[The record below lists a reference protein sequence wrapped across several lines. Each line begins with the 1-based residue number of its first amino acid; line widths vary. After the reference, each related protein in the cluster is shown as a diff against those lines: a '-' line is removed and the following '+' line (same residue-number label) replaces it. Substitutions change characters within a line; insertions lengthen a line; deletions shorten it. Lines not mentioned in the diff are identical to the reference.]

1 MTSTISTAP
10 AVPEAN
16 TPAQATTRKGNV
28 FVGAIVLILLVL
40 LVAEIDKWIGATF
53 KANGIASNPLE
64 YPLTAVVIGL
74 VFNGIF
80 KLLKIRWLIKPA
92 LRTELFLKVGLV
104 LLGATIVLGDV
115 LKMGIGGLVQALIMV
130 ASVFFFTWWLS
141 GKAKLDGRLRAVMS
155 SAVAVCGVSA
165 AIAAAGAVH
174 AKREEVSYITTLV
187 IITAI
192 PLMVLMPILAGA
204 MGLSPQVAGAWF
216 GGNIDTTAA
225 VVGAGT
231 IYGPEAQQMAS
242 VVKLAQNVLIGFV
255 AFGLAMYFATV
266 VEKDSSKRPS
276 PRIIWQR
283 FPKFVLGFMLASAL
297 ASVGVISPELRA
309 ELKTLTQWV
318 FALAFVS
325 VGLEF
330 SITDL
335 RSAGWRPIAVYGG
348 ATVFNTVLALIV
360 ATLIFGGVLGS

>member
-1 MTSTISTAP
+1 MTSTTSTAP
-10 AVPEAN
+10 VAPEVT
-16 TPAQATTRKGNV
+16 TPAQVTTRKGNV
-28 FVGAIVLILLVL
+28 FVGAAVLIILVI
-40 LVAEIDKWIGATF
+40 LVAEIDAMIGGVFRAQGLTR
-53 KANGIASNPLE
+53 NPLE
-64 YPLTAVVIGL
+64 YPLTAVVLGL
-74 VFNGIF
+74 IVNGIL
-80 KLLKIRWLIKPA
+80 KLLNLRWLIKPA

-104 LLGATIVLGDV
+104 LLGASVSLGNLFSV
-115 LKMGIGGLVQALIMV
+115 GVGGLVQALIMV
-130 ASVFFFTWWLS
+130 VSVFFFTWWLA
-141 GKAKLDGRLRAVMS
+141 GKAKLGNQLRAVMS

-192 PLMVLMPILAGA
+192 PLMVLMPILASA
-204 MGLSPQVAGAWF
+204 MGLTPVVAGAWF

-231 IYGPEAQQMAS
+231 MFGPEAQQVAS

-266 VEKDSSKRPS
+266 VDKGSSRPS
-276 PRIIWQR
+276 PKVIWQR
-283 FPKFVLGFMLASAL
+283 FPKFVLGFILVSVLASAG
-297 ASVGVISPELRA
+297 AFSPALVSELNRM
-309 ELKTLTQWV
+309 TQWA

-330 SITDL
+330 SLTDL
-335 RSAGWRPIAVYGG
+335 RSAGWRPVAVYGG

-360 ATLIFGGVLGS
+360 ASLIFGSFAAA